1 MTADERVQQ
10 TPALL
15 HDTLKMSENQNRKSR
30 ISRVPTWVWAAGL
43 VVACLVP
50 FANKAFHIDDPLFL
64 WTAQQIRKAPAD
76 FYGFRVNWFGLE
88 MPMTDATANPP
99 LMAYYLAL
107 GSLLG
112 GWSEI
117 WLHLWAML
125 PAIAVALGTLQL
137 ARSFTERGLLPVTL
151 TILTPGFLICAT
163 SLMCDVMMVAFW
175 IWAIVLW
182 QKGLV
187 RAQYRYFVW
196 ASLLAG
202 FCGLTKYS
210 GFSVVPLLFIYA
222 LWRERKIGAWA
233 WALLI
238 PLAMFGGY
246 ELLSQRLYGVSLYQ
260 NAADY
265 AREVRPTSVGE
276 APIRLIGG
284 LVFSGGCAL
293 PVIVLAP
300 WLWKRRGQMLGMVL
314 LLLAVLGP
322 SILNA
327 LQLSLP
333 PNHFGF
339 SAVWRDGWLS
349 LRGNWQ
355 LDIQRGIWLMGGI
368 SVLALATADFVRYR
382 DAVSALLGLWIIG
395 VLLFASVLNW
405 TLNGRSILPMLPA
418 VGILVARRL
427 EAEKCVAGH
436 GFRGIL
442 FSSAI
447 VLSSLAAMALA
458 LADYRQ
464 ANSRRLAANTIASKY
479 GPPEHNLV
487 FQGHWG
493 FQYYL
498 QNKGFQALDVWK
510 DSLNPGTSI
519 AIPANNDIYEVPPE
533 ATRLIEVLKFRP
545 NHWLSTLDR
554 NSGAGFHTD
563 FWGPLPFGIGTV
575 EPAHDYIF
583 EVIRPFKFS
592 SGVALIEAADAG
604 EEKEELER
612 CREQL
617 TKDSNDAVARFV
629 MSLLLTHQGQFS
641 DAISEL
647 LTVLKLR
654 PNDFAANA
662 QLGLLYQA
670 TGNTSEAKAHY
681 YEAIAV
687 MPDFISGLNNLAWV
701 LATDP
706 DPAIR
711 DGTEAVRLARRAC
724 ALTVYRRPHFLGTLG
739 AAYAEAGRFAE
750 AIRTADMAS
759 AIASRAGQTVIAEK
773 NRQLLQL
780 YRSGKAYREDEK

>member
-1 MTADERVQQ
+1 
-10 TPALL
+10 
-15 HDTLKMSENQNRKSR
+15 MSGNQNSKIRLAH
-30 ISRVPTWVWAAGL
+30 IPTWGWAAGL
-43 VVACLVP
+43 VVVCLVP
-50 FANKAFHIDDPLFL
+50 FANKAFYIDDPLFL

-76 FYGFRVNWFGLE
+76 FYGFGVNWFGLE

-99 LMAYYLAL
+99 LMGYYLAL

-137 ARSFTERGLLPVTL
+137 ARSFTARGVLPVAL
-151 TILTPGFLICAT
+151 TVLTPGFLICAT

-182 QKGLV
+182 QQGLA
-187 RAQYRYFVW
+187 RGSIRYF
-196 ASLLAG
+196 LLAG
-202 FCGLTKYS
+202 LMAGLSGLTKYS

-222 LWRERKIGAWA
+222 LWRERKIGEWA

-238 PLAMFGGY
+238 PVAMFGGY

-265 AREVRPTSVGE
+265 AREVRPTSISD

-293 PVIVLAP
+293 PVLLLAP
-300 WLWKRRGQMLGMVL
+300 FLWKRRGLMLGMVL
-314 LLLAVLGP
+314 LLLAIVGP
-322 SILNA
+322 SMLNA

-339 SAVWRDGWLS
+339 SAVWRDAWLS
-349 LRGNWQ
+349 FRGNWQ
-355 LDIQRGIWLMGGI
+355 LDIQRGVWLIGGI
-368 SVLALATADFVRYR
+368 SILALAIADFTKHR
-382 DAVSALLGLWIIG
+382 DAVSALLGLWIVG

-418 VGILVARRL
+418 VGILIARRL

-447 VLSSLAAMALA
+447 VVSALGAMALA
-458 LADYRQ
+458 RADYRQ
-464 ANSRRLAANTIASKY
+464 ANSGRLAANAIASKY
-479 GPPEHNLV
+479 APPEYHLV

-498 QNKGFQALDVWK
+498 QNKGFQPLDVWK
-510 DSLNPGTSI
+510 DSVNPGTSI
-519 AIPANNDIYEVPPE
+519 VIPANNDIYEVPPE
-533 ATRLIEVLKFRP
+533 ATRLIEVLKFQP
-545 NHWLSTLDR
+545 NHCLSTLDR
-554 NSGAGFHTD
+554 NIGAGFHTD

-575 EPAHDYIF
+575 EAAHDYIF
-583 EVIRPFKFS
+583 QVMRHFKFS
-592 SGVALIEAADAG
+592 SGIAFIEATDPKQ
-604 EEKEELER
+604 EKEELER
-612 CREQL
+612 CRAQL
-617 TKDSNDAVARFV
+617 TNDSNDADAHFV
-629 MSLLLTHQGQFS
+629 MSLLLTHQGLFS
-641 DAISEL
+641 EAISEL
-647 LTVLKLR
+647 LVVLKLR

-670 TGNTSEAKAHY
+670 TGNKSEAKSQY
-681 YEAIAV
+681 YEALQV
-687 MPDFISGLNNLAWV
+687 TPDFVSGLNNLAWI

-724 ALTVYRRPHFLGTLG
+724 ALTVYRRPHFLGTLA

-750 AIRTADMAS
+750 AIRMAEMAS
-759 AIASRAGQTVIAEK
+759 KIAGHAGQTVIAEK

-780 YRSGKAYREDEK
+780 YRSGKPFREDEK